1 MRLDY
6 FQVDAFTDR
15 PFTGNPAAVIPL
27 DSWPDD
33 DGLLQAI
40 AEENNLAE
48 TAFLAKQTRTFSD
61 SGSEAS
67 PESVYHIRWFTPT
80 MEVDL
85 CGHAT
90 LAAAHV
96 LFNHMGHKGDVV
108 KFATKSGELV
118 VTREAAAARAKVGSQ
133 LAGPESRLAM
143 DFPAR
148 PGHAVLD
155 MRALAAALGVQP
167 VEAYVAR
174 DYMAVLESE
183 EQVRAVRPDMDKI
196 LALDRF
202 ALMVT
207 AKGRDCDFVSRFFA
221 PAAGIP
227 EDPVTGSA
235 HCTLIPY
242 WARVLNKPTLIARQL
257 SLRGGTLYCTDKG
270 ERVSIG
276 GHAVTYMTGQIHL

>member
-6 FQVDAFTDR
+6 YQIDAFTDT
-15 PFTGNPAAVIPL
+15 PFAGNPAAVIPL
-27 DSWPDD
+27 ERWPDD
-33 DGLLQAI
+33 DALLQAV

-48 TAFLAKQTRTFSD
+48 TAFFAKQTRVD
-61 SGSEAS
+61 ADGN
-67 PESVYHIRWFTPT
+67 PETLYHIRWFTPT

-96 LFNHMGHKGDVV
+96 LFNHMGHKGTPNQPNAVR
-108 KFATKSGELV
+108 FATQSGEIV
-118 VTREAAAARAKVGSQ
+118 VTRDASGDRAS
-133 LAGPESRLAM
+133 ASRLHM
-143 DFPAR
+143 DFPSR
-148 PGHAVLD
+148 PGVPVLDLRPLAEALGVEPVEAFVARDCLVLLPNEQAVLD
-155 MRALAAALGVQP
+155 
-167 VEAYVAR
+167 
-174 DYMAVLESE
+174 
-183 EQVRAVRPDMDKI
+183 VRPDFDKV
-196 LALDRF
+196 LKLDRF

-207 AKGRDCDFVSRFFA
+207 APGTDCDFVSRFFA

-242 WARVLNKPTLIARQL
+242 WAKKLGKDTLVARQR
-257 SLRGGTLYCTDKG
+257 SPRGGTLYCVDKG
-270 ERVSIG
+270 DRVSIG

>member
-6 FQVDAFTDR
+6 YQIDAFTDT
-15 PFTGNPAAVIPL
+15 PFAGNPAAVIPL
-27 DSWPDD
+27 ERWPDD
-33 DGLLQAI
+33 DALLQAV

-48 TAFLAKQTRTFSD
+48 TAFFAKQTRVD
-61 SGSEAS
+61 ADGN
-67 PESVYHIRWFTPT
+67 PETLYHIRWFTPT

-96 LFNHMGHKGDVV
+96 LFNHMKHAGTCV
-108 KFATKSGELV
+108 KFATQSGEIV
-118 VTREAAAARAKVGSQ
+118 VTRDATGN
-133 LAGPESRLAM
+133 AGTATRLHM
-143 DFPAR
+143 DFPSR
-148 PGHAVLD
+148 PGVPVLD
-155 MRALAAALGVQP
+155 LRPLADALGVEP
-167 VEAYVAR
+167 IEAFVAR
-174 DYMAVLESE
+174 DYLVLLKDEAAVLD
-183 EQVRAVRPDMDKI
+183 VRPDFDKV
-196 LALDRF
+196 LKLDRF

-207 AKGRDCDFVSRFFA
+207 APGGGSGGSDCDFVSRFFA

-242 WARVLNKPTLIARQL
+242 WANRLKKDTLVARQR
-257 SLRGGTLYCTDKG
+257 SPRGGTLYCADKG
-270 ERVSIG
+270 DRVSIG

>member
-1 MRLDY
+1 MRFDY
-6 FQVDAFTDR
+6 FQIDAFTDK
-15 PFTGNPAAVIPL
+15 PFAGNPAAVVAL
-27 DSWPDD
+27 ASWPDD
-33 DGLLQAI
+33 DTLLQAI

-48 TAFLAKQTRTFSD
+48 TAFFVREPAPLDPQAPDAGPAF
-61 SGSEAS
+61 
-67 PESVYHIRWFTPT
+67 HLRWFTPT

-96 LFNHMGHKGDVV
+96 LFNHLGHTDDAVR
-108 KFATKSGELV
+108 FSTKSGTLT
-118 VTREAAAARAKVGSQ
+118 VTRATAAAG
-133 LAGPESRLAM
+133 SRLAM

-148 PGHAVLD
+148 PGQPVLD
-155 MRALAAALGVQP
+155 TKPLSAALGVP
-167 VEAYVAR
+167 VAEAYVAR
-174 DYMAVLESE
+174 DYMAILPDEDA
-183 EQVRAVRPDMDKI
+183 VRAVRPDMDRV

-207 AKGRDCDFVSRFFA
+207 APGRDCDFVSRFFA

-242 WARVLNKPTLIARQL
+242 WAKRLNKPNLAARQL
-257 SLRGGTLYCTDKG
+257 SPRGGSLDCIAKG
-270 ERVSIG
+270 DRVSIG
-276 GHAVTYMTGQIHL
+276 GHAITYMTGHIHL

>member
-48 TAFLAKQTRTFSD
+48 TAFLAKQTRTVSD

-148 PGHAVLD
+148 PGHAVLN
-155 MRALAAALGVQP
+155 MRTLAAALGVQP

-242 WARVLNKPTLIARQL
+242 WARVLNKTTLIARQL
-257 SLRGGTLYCTDKG
+257 SLRGGTLYCRDKG